1 MAFDLRGGYCQQ
13 SQYGP
18 FRSKRAA
25 SQSRGEEQ
33 KLHEVEIKETG
44 MNFEGNAAGRWT
56 MVEQDATRVAPSELA
71 QPLATRSHLPP
82 ASASSAGD
90 SPDSPAKKPVDEIG
104 EKLAA
109 EMKVFSRVFDELM
122 STLDC
127 DTPYDERVQF
137 VMRSAADLFGVAP
150 TWTAFYRAV
159 LGGEGV
165 LRKAITAGDESAQ
178 FECSD
183 EHSKLLTM
191 LTTLRSRDLPEN
203 DPFEPQRMITVRIP
217 KSLHDAIC
225 DEANNLAVS
234 VNKLCISRM
243 LQRVDKTM
251 IPTSTQK
258 RRGRRPGSGSN
269 KAAGNDEENACRINS
284 YSITP
289 NTQEPR
295 GADASTNTDSIFE

>member
-1 MAFDLRGGYCQQ
+1 
-13 SQYGP
+13 
-18 FRSKRAA
+18 
-25 SQSRGEEQ
+25 
-33 KLHEVEIKETG
+33 

-56 MVEQDATRVAPSELA
+56 MVEQDATRVSSSEPAQHLAPKPHA
-71 QPLATRSHLPP
+71 VT
-82 ASASSAGD
+82 ASASTAGPETD
-90 SPDSPAKKPVDEIG
+90 ASPKKPTDEIG

-109 EMKVFSRVFDELM
+109 EMKVFSRVLEELM
-122 STLDC
+122 STLDSGASYE
-127 DTPYDERVQF
+127 DRVRF
-137 VMRSAADLFGVAP
+137 VMQSAAELFGVAP

-165 LRKAITAGDESAQ
+165 LRKAITAGDEATQ

-225 DEANNLAVS
+225 HEANELAVS
-234 VNKLCISRM
+234 VNKLCISRL

-251 IPTSTQK
+251 IPSSNQK

-269 KAAGNDEENACRINS
+269 KAAGADDETACRTTAYTTTSNGLES
-284 YSITP
+284 RGT
-289 NTQEPR
+289 EPT
-295 GADASTNTDSIFE
+295 ANTDSIFE